1 MPRRHT
7 LLIVVG
13 ILAFAVTAG
22 AQPGAKTKGA
32 LITLEK
38 GGEIAI
44 EFFPA
49 DAPKTVENFVKLA
62 GQGFYD
68 GTTFHRVEPG
78 FVVQGGDPLS
88 KTLAAGDRKLGTGGP
103 GYSIK
108 AEFNKQKHDRG
119 VLAMARSQDPDSAG
133 SQFYITLA
141 PAHFLDGKYTVFGRV
156 TSGMNVVDG
165 IRIGDKI
172 KSVKIVGP

>member
-1 MPRRHT
+1 MLRRLPLFLVVS
-7 LLIVVG
+7 LLA
-13 ILAFAVTAG
+13 LAGAAG
-22 AQPGAKTKGA
+22 AQPKAQRA
-32 LITLEK
+32 VITLEK
-38 GGEIAI
+38 GGEIAV

-49 DAPKTVENFVKLA
+49 DAPKTVENFLKLA

-68 GTTFHRVEPG
+68 GTTFHRVVPG

-88 KTLAAGDRKLGTGGP
+88 KTLPAGNPRIGTGDP
-103 GYSIK
+103 GYKIK
-108 AEFNKQKHDRG
+108 AEFNKQRHDRG

-133 SQFYITLA
+133 CQFYITLA
-141 PAHFLDGKYTVFGRV
+141 PTPHLDGQYTVFGRV

-165 IRIGDKI
+165 IRANDRI